1 MSRKAFAWIGGAAVV
16 LAATTLAAL
25 LVAPAQAAD
34 QALLP
39 DLRQAPIGCAAGYDG
54 DPMGCTDWDVCPV
67 LDASAPNGT
76 CVTTGPIQA
85 VRLRFTSSEENVGAG
100 PLLLYGHRDSTSSPK
115 MTVRQA
121 FQSGAH
127 GPIPQ
132 SFAEAQHA
140 TSATTYYEPAAM
152 HRHWHLLGF
161 DRFQLRTQ
169 TGSTVVADR
178 KNGFCLGDRYNAP
191 GSAGL
196 SGAPKDGTPEGN
208 LAATLAESTCK
219 RREPSTLD
227 VTEGIS
233 VGQGDNYD
241 YTVDYQWLDLTKV
254 ASGTYTVV
262 NTVNPDR
269 SITESDYDNNSSSM
283 VVSVQWPGGGAAP
296 GVVVAPPTVK
306 MLRSCPGS
314 ATCAA

>member
-1 MSRKAFAWIGGAAVV
+1 MRRRAFAWIGGGTT
-16 LAATTLAAL
+16 ATALAAL
-25 LVAPAQAAD
+25 VVAAPAQAAD

-39 DLRQAPIGCAAGYDG
+39 DLRQAAIGCQAGYGG

-67 LDASAPNGT
+67 ADASKPSGT
-76 CVTTGPIQA
+76 CLTTGPMQA

-100 PLLLYGHRDSTSSPK
+100 PLLLYGHRDGTGTPK
-115 MTVRQA
+115 MAVRQA
-121 FQSGAH
+121 YQNGAQ

-132 SFAEAQHA
+132 SFAEAQHP

-152 HRHWHLLGF
+152 HQHWHLLGF

-169 TGSTVVADR
+169 NGSTVVADR
-178 KNGFCLGDRYNAP
+178 KNGFCLGDRYAVP
-191 GSAGL
+191 GANTPSM
-196 SGAPKDGTPEGN
+196 GTPEG
-208 LAATLAESTCK
+208 TLADTLADSTCK
-219 RREPSTLD
+219 RREPSATD

-241 YTVDYQWLDLTKV
+241 YTVDYQWLDITKV

-269 SITESDYDNNSSSM
+269 SISESDYDNNSSSM
-283 VVSVQWPGGGAAP
+283 AVSVQWPGGGAAP
-296 GVVVAPPTVK
+296 AVITAAPVVK

-314 ATCAA
+314 ATCSG

>member
-1 MSRKAFAWIGGAAVV
+1 MSRRTFAWIGGAVGAVTV
-16 LAATTLAAL
+16 LAALV
-25 LVAPAQAAD
+25 VAPAQAAD
-34 QALLP
+34 HALLP
-39 DLRQAPIGCAAGYDG
+39 DLRQAPIGCSAGYDG

-67 LDASAPNGT
+67 ADASKPSGT
-76 CVTTGPIQA
+76 CLTTGPMRA

-100 PLLLYGHRDSTSSPK
+100 PLLLYGHRDGTGSAK
-115 MTVRQA
+115 MAVRQA
-121 FQSGAH
+121 FQNGTH

-132 SFAEAQHA
+132 SFADAQHA

-152 HRHWHLLGF
+152 HLHWHLLGF

-191 GSAGL
+191 GAAGL
-196 SGAPKDGTPEGN
+196 SGTPQSGTPEGD
-208 LAATLAESTCK
+208 LAETLAESTCK
-219 RREPSTLD
+219 RREPSATD

-241 YTVDYQWLDLTKV
+241 HTVDYQWLDLTKV

-269 SITESDYDNNSSSM
+269 TIIESDYDNNSSSAA
-283 VVSVQWPGGGAAP
+283 VSVKWPGGGAAP
-296 GVVVAPPTVK
+296 TVITAPPVVT